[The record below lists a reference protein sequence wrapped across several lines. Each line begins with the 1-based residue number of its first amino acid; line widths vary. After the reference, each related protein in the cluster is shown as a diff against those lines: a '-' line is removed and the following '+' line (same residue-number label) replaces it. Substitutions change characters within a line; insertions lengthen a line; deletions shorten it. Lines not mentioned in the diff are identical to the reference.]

1 MDIIG
6 MLMSSIITDRS
17 KTTAFM
23 NNSFFKLL
31 TDRAEKYPLVQI
43 ALHTGIADAIQTRMN
58 KGLVDIGLFMKP
70 VRIQTGRLQIDV
82 RRFFFSS

>member
-23 NNSFFKLL
+23 NNSFLKLL